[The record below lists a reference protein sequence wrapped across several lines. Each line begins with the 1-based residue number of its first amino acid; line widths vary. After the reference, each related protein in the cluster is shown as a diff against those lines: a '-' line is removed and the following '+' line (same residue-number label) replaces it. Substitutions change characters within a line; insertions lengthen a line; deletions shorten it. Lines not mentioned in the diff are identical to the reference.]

1 MQVHSLG
8 IEDFCEEEY
17 ALIGIH
23 TTLEDYKL
31 AYLLNQHLKISFKK
45 ANFNLDFENKN
56 NNASFSIFEYTNLQ
70 YDFDWFLISNSIKED
85 KATIS
90 NGLPLFTE
98 TKTYLIPEKK
108 NIDFFLKISGDVEP
122 EFVTKTIQKIKGVNQ
137 IITSYQIDK
146 NSLKSKDFLIF

>member
-31 AYLLNQHLKISFKK
+31 AYLLNQYLKISFKK

-122 EFVTKTIQKIKGVNQ
+122 ELVTETIQKIKGVNQ

>member
-31 AYLLNQHLKISFKK
+31 AYLLNQHLKTRFKK
-45 ANFNLDFENKN
+45 AAFNLDFENKN
-56 NNASFSIFEYTNLQ
+56 NNASFSIFEYTNHQ

-98 TKTYLIPEKK
+98 MKTYLIPEKK
-108 NIDFFLKISGDVEP
+108 NIDFFIKISGDIEL
-122 EFVTKTIQKIKGVNQ
+122 EFVRKTIQKIKGVNQ

>member
-31 AYLLNQHLKISFKK
+31 AYLLNQYLKISFKK

-108 NIDFFLKISGDVEP
+108 NIDFFIKISGDVEP
-122 EFVTKTIQKIKGVNQ
+122 EFVTETIQKIKGVNQ